1 LYINLNINPK
11 SSTKSIKLTINKK
24 PKSEN
29 ITVKLKYKS
38 NLNLKS

>member
-11 SSTKSIKLTINKK
+11 SSNKSIKLTINEK